1 MGEEPFRLLGK
12 SGFRVRAVGP
22 GALVQVLPAT
32 AVDKKFHNQLRAIPA
47 FLLVPTAVWEVDRG
61 RLCLASVECVEH
73 IAFGLRGE
81 EALTQAG
88 WRHIVACAL
97 GKDQPPS
104 IPKALTFRNNR
115 KVAALLGAHCPSI
128 DVMRGKK
135 VHPAFTPSVSGGRK
149 CLIIRCSRE
158 AGDCT
163 AFCAEHIVESS
174 PAQISMDQLSREILG
189 TPDSSRQ
196 VHKWLIEP
204 YLTQGIGVLT
214 AAALYFRAEQSHIEM
229 LRRLGRYLIS
239 GFGID
244 EMIVVAAGIRP
255 VKAQEAGRWARVFGS
270 LGRHGELHALNAVAL
285 INTTDRLT
293 REHKQKTA
301 TSLAVYGI
309 THEQFEPNLVSS
321 VAPKLNGAWDFAT
334 AAGLRAFAEGAIVK
348 LLHSPGV
355 ALYTAVYAAAVL
367 TDKIPHSFTW
377 SVIDPAREPRK
388 QREFKYTFDGW
399 GFSQRDVTAME
410 TVGTGDEVLVRN
422 AGMLSWSALFRL
434 ITVCRATVFFHA
446 SVHFASVAVY
456 CRAIKRHVGGPF
468 ALLYHAAGM
477 TDRIDRRLTQPHQL
491 WVDVQQA
498 IGPQAAGTDL
508 NEVDGVL
515 EAAAFGVQS
524 DKCAPCAQCNEV
536 HLFELWAHETHRGA
550 TQLSPCAEA
559 ALTNGASIEKLK
571 TAAMLKIS
579 QLVCA
584 AEELALCLRRQ

>member
-1 MGEEPFRLLGK
+1 MLGK

-22 GALVQVLPAT
+22 GGLVQVLPAT
-32 AVDKKFHNQLRAIPA
+32 AVDRRFHNQLRAIPA
-47 FLLVPTAVWEVDRG
+47 FLLVPTAVWQVDRDT
-61 RLCLASVECVEH
+61 LCLASVECVEH
-73 IAFGLRGE
+73 ILFGLRGE
-81 EALTQAG
+81 EALKQAG

-97 GKDQPPS
+97 AKDQPTS

-115 KVAALLGAHCPSI
+115 KVAALIGPHCPSI
-128 DVMRGKK
+128 DVVRGRKT
-135 VHPAFTPSVSGGRK
+135 HPTFTPLTLAGEK
-149 CLIIRCSRE
+149 CLINRCARDAS
-158 AGDCT
+158 DCT
-163 AFCAEHIVESS
+163 AFCADHIVESS
-174 PAQISMDQLSREILG
+174 PAQILMNQLSREILK

-196 VHKWLIEP
+196 VHKWLIQP
-204 YLTQGIGVLT
+204 YLTQGIGMLT

-239 GFGID
+239 GFGVD

-255 VKAQEAGRWARVFGS
+255 VRAQEAGTWARVFGC
-270 LGRHGELHALNAVAL
+270 LGRHGQLHALNAVAL

-293 REHKQKTA
+293 REHKQEVA

-321 VAPKLNGAWDFAT
+321 VAPKLNGAWDFAK
-334 AAGLRAFAEGAIVK
+334 AAQLKAFADGAIVK
-348 LLHSPGV
+348 LSHSTGV

-377 SVIDPAREPRK
+377 SVIDPTREPRK
-388 QREFKYTFDGW
+388 QREFTYTFDGW
-399 GFSQRDVTAME
+399 GFSQRDLTAME
-410 TVGTGDEVLVRN
+410 TVGSGDEVLVRN

-456 CRAIKRHVGGPF
+456 CRAIRRHVGGPF

-498 IGPQAAGTDL
+498 IGPQAAGTEL
-508 NEVDGVL
+508 KEVDGVL
-515 EAAAFGVQS
+515 EAAAFGVHS

-536 HLFELWAHETHRGA
+536 HLYELWAHETHAGA
-550 TQLSPCAEA
+550 TRLSPCAEA
-559 ALTNGASIEKLK
+559 ALTYGASIEKLK
-571 TAAMLKIS
+571 TAAMFKIS
-579 QLVCA
+579 QLIGA